1 MLHSSAHMNPRN
13 IDMVLFD
20 FGGVL
25 AEFGFEAGLR
35 AVATRHGLDEAT
47 FYNLVYDLI
56 YSTGYIT
63 GHAEERAYWQA
74 IRDKTGIEDEDS
86 ILRSEVFSRF
96 VRRPWMFDIIKKLKA
111 NGIGTAILSD
121 QTNWLDELNEQYDF
135 FKYFDVVFNS
145 YHLGKSKMDPSH
157 FSDIIT
163 RLNCAPERLLFVDDT
178 EAHCVTARKMGMKA
192 IQFID
197 RPSFLEAI
205 VHFCPMSA

>member
-1 MLHSSAHMNPRN
+1 MNVQDKTCA

-25 AEFGFEAGLR
+25 AEIGFEEGLR
-35 AVATRHGLDEAT
+35 VVAMRHGLDKTA
-47 FYNLVYDLI
+47 FYNLAYDLI
-56 YSTGYIT
+56 YSTGYLT
-63 GHAEERAYWQA
+63 GHIEEHAFWQA
-74 IRDKTGIEDEDS
+74 IREKAGIEDEDTM
-86 ILRSEVFSRF
+86 LRNEVISRF
-96 VRRPWMFDIIKKLKA
+96 VLRPWMLDIVKKLKA

-135 FKYFDVVFNS
+135 FKYFDIVFNS

-163 RLNCAPERLLFVDDT
+163 HLNCAPERLLFVDDT
-178 EAHCVTARKMGMKA
+178 EAHCVTARGMGIKA

-205 VHFCPMSA
+205 FCFCPIST